1 MVLLLLNRPLKG
13 WRWGLRLNRCF
24 FWFGN
29 LRRALY
35 LSSCRSE
42 CRLGS
47 FFIFLFLSFSLFVFC
62 SYDSIYKIHTF
73 FLGSVDASVSVS
85 DFVQGIG
92 SGHFSLSILVLGFQ
106 LFHLVQFF
114 LACGFCF
121 L

>member
-47 FFIFLFLSFSLFVFC
+47 CFLSLQPVQTLFDALFLSRAIPPRLIVPHRSTDNNV
-62 SYDSIYKIHTF
+62 
-73 FLGSVDASVSVS
+73 V
-85 DFVQGIG
+85 
-92 SGHFSLSILVLGFQ
+92 LVLWVG
-106 LFHLVQFF
+106 LNDDLR
-114 LACGFCF
+114 AAG
-121 L
+121 